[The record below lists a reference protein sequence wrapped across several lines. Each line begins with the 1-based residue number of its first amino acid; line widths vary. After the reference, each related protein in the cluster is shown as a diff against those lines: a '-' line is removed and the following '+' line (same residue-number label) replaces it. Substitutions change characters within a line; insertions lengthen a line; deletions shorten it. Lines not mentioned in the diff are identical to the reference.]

1 LQEEALSVQ
10 SGDVLLEGLIAR
22 PENGEAEKLVLL
34 IGGSGPLDRNQ
45 NSSSVQ
51 LNLFSEL
58 ALHLAEQ
65 GFASFRY
72 DKRGCGESTGDYDA
86 TGHSDLVADACACL
100 EHLKNHDDFSSADI
114 YVLGHSEGTLI
125 APQVV
130 AKIPGIAGQI
140 LVMPYL
146 EKFTSLIRR
155 QAEQSLKEIKKVPG
169 FRGMMIRFFLL
180 ISGDQIAKQKKLI
193 QRIQKTSEATI
204 KIKKQVINAKWI
216 REMIALEPA
225 EIHGS
230 VNTPTLAIAGEKDL
244 QCDPNDIEIL
254 KEHIVGPLETHVV
267 PDLTHIL
274 RCDPEEASTQHY
286 AALAME
292 AVDVNTMRLVSDW
305 LKRQ

>member
-216 REMIALEPA
+216 REMI
-225 EIHGS
+225 
-230 VNTPTLAIAGEKDL
+230 D
-244 QCDPNDIEIL
+244 DIEIL

-292 AVDVNTMRLVSDW
+292 PVDVNTMRLVSDW